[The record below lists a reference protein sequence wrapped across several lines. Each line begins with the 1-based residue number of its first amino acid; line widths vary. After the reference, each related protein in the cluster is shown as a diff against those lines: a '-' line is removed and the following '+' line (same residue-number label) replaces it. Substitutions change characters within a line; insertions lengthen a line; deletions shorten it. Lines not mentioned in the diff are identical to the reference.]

1 MSAFKGTPGPW
12 EVVENPD
19 SGGGD
24 TAISNAASIYSECKT
39 YVADVYRGYVGSE
52 SVTHDQQIANARL
65 IAAAPALLEALEQLI
80 GPEDDPKA
88 GWRGWTPSTEMFR
101 CEFCGQEDLDCG
113 RIQHDDRCPIK
124 AARAAIAKATGEQ
137 P

>member
-1 MSAFKGTPGPW
+1 MSAFNGTPGPW

-24 TAISNAASIYSECKT
+24 TAISNAASIYSECET

-52 SVTHDQQIANARL
+52 SVTAATQSANARL
-65 IAAAPALLEALEQLI
+65 SAAAPCLLDALQRLNSATRRYMEER
-80 GPEDDPKA
+80 PESDAEWASDE
-88 GWRGWTPSTEMFR
+88 PSVLSIV
-101 CEFCGQEDLDCG
+101 D
-113 RIQHDDRCPIK
+113 
-124 AARAAIAKATGEQ
+124 AAIAKATGGT

>member
-24 TAISNAASIYSECKT
+24 TAISNSASIYSDDET

-52 SVTHDQQIANARL
+52 IVTHDQQLANARL
-65 IAAAPALLEALEQLI
+65 IAAAPELLEAL
-80 GPEDDPKA
+80 
-88 GWRGWTPSTEMFR
+88 RGMMAEY
-101 CEFCGQEDLDCG
+101 EALHAEHDLGECQATVD
-113 RIQHDDRCPIK
+113 
-124 AARAAIAKATGEQ
+124 ARAAIAKATGGAA
-137 P
+137 